1 MPGKLFLVST
11 PIGNYDDITLRAV
24 KTLGEVDLIIC
35 EEYREANRLLA
46 HLRIKKPLES
56 LNEHNQE
63 KESMDFLLM
72 LLEGK
77 NIALISDCGTP
88 VFSDPGLDLVRL
100 SIQNKIDV
108 IPVSGANSLLP
119 ALITSGFELD
129 KFYYAGWLSP
139 KKDIRKKELYNLR
152 SIKSILVIMDT
163 PYRLRTLLTDIQTT
177 FGNKI
182 QVSLAYQISMK
193 DELFL
198 RGNIEH
204 VLAKANSRNLKGE
217 FVLIVDNR
225 K

>member
-1 MPGKLFLVST
+1 MTGTLYLVST
-11 PIGNYDDITLRAV
+11 PIGNYDDITLRAI
-24 KTLGEVDLIIC
+24 KTLSEVDLIIC

-46 HLRIKKPLES
+46 HLQIKKTLHS

-63 KESMDFLLM
+63 KDSMDFLLM

-77 NIALISDCGTP
+77 NIALISDGGTP
-88 VFSDPGLDLVRL
+88 VFSDPGLDLVNL
-100 SIQNKIDV
+100 CIQNKITI

-139 KKDIRKKELYNLR
+139 KKDIRKKELFHLR
-152 SIKSILVIMDT
+152 SIKNLLIIMDT
-163 PYRLRTLLTDIQTT
+163 PYRLRTLLSDILST
-177 FGNKI
+177 FGGKI

-204 VLAKANSRNLKGE
+204 VHAKANAQNLKGE
-217 FVLIVDNR
+217 FVLVVDNR